1 MHTITINTAAE
12 LYVIKSSH
20 GVSCRGFDNVLREL
34 RLIAARIKG
43 FDWVAAALA
52 SVSRGSLEAYQ
63 LYQAVI
69 GEVARAGIKTDTW
82 FPEGTPTKVAR
93 VLEASRKER
102 ATVRLWFGDPD
113 TGRDSLA
120 EFEVHGRVG
129 RSCGPFRVPLL
140 IDSKPDALG
149 GGPISTDR
157 IVRIVDVA
165 SRAVLYQHRN
175 WHLPAIDLAPVREHE
190 VLAAGYTVQA
200 VVEGGATH
208 ARFWDMPRAAH
219 WLAMMSGQS
228 LENPDA

>member
-1 MHTITINTAAE
+1 MNIRVNADRE
-12 LYVIKSSH
+12 LYIIDTGR
-20 GVSCRGFDNVLREL
+20 GVTCMGFDHLLREL
-34 RLIAARIKG
+34 RLIGARLKG
-43 FDWVAAALA
+43 FDWVSGALE
-52 SVSRGSLEAYQ
+52 SVSRGSMEAYQ
-63 LYQAVI
+63 LYERVTGDIAC
-69 GEVARAGIKTDTW
+69 AGIKTDTW

-93 VLEASRKER
+93 VLEAARKDR

-140 IDSKPDALG
+140 IDSKPEALG
-149 GGPISTDR
+149 GGPICTDR

-165 SRAVLYQHRN
+165 SRKVLYQHRN
-175 WHLPAIDLAPVREHE
+175 WHLPAIDLAPVTDPA

-208 ARFWDMPRAAH
+208 ARFWDLPRAAH